1 MFLKIS
7 SYCHGTK
14 DFISQIHENM
24 ELDMSINKD
33 KDKFFDG
40 LVDDKMK
47 SFLKKFIFPQNSTGI
62 MQNLKQGSFE
72 IIFEKYKIDLK
83 NLFPNLITFTYS
95 HEEMFL
101 FQSMYELIFPENP
114 AFCTV
119 YRTLFSKIGHGNL
132 GI

>member
-24 ELDMSINKD
+24 ELDMSINNNKE
-33 KDKFFDG
+33 KFFDG

-62 MQNLKQGSFE
+62 TQNLKQGSFD

-83 NLFPNLITFTYS
+83 NLFPNLTTFTYS
-95 HEEMFL
+95 HEAMFL
-101 FQSMYELIFPENP
+101 FQSMSKFIFSRKPG
-114 AFCTV
+114 FL
-119 YRTLFSKIGHGNL
+119 YRV
-132 GI
+132 